1 MFKCFSL
8 LLLMSNVLLQIGKWL
23 LLGSL
28 TITFASSISRAHT
41 ILDFTRMVFI
51 ILYSVT
57 DTLFDAY

>member
-1 MFKCFSL
+1 
-8 LLLMSNVLLQIGKWL
+8 MSNVLLQIGKWL

-28 TITFASSISRAHT
+28 TITFASPISRAHT